1 MRRMDA
7 RADPS
12 DAAEHPASPVPADH
26 PSVQPA
32 PRVTQRGPP
41 TEQPASPYRAS
52 VGHPVTGPEFLA
64 SDGVGDWRVIWGAGW
79 ASAHYRTVDYETAV
93 RLAHRVGV
101 LAAAASHPADV
112 DLRPGGVTVRLLS
125 GEPGGLSS
133 DDVELARSIS
143 AAAAE
148 LGAAADPSAVQHVQV
163 AIDAASSA
171 AVAPFWQAV
180 LGYESLGDEDVLD
193 PLRRGPSFWFQRMDV
208 PRTERGR
215 VHVDVYL
222 PHDEAERRIAAALA
236 AGGHVVDDSHAP
248 EWWTLADAEGNEAD
262 VAIWM
267 Q

>member
-1 MRRMDA
+1 M
-7 RADPS
+7 
-12 DAAEHPASPVPADH
+12 
-26 PSVQPA
+26 
-32 PRVTQRGPP
+32 
-41 TEQPASPYRAS
+41 
-52 VGHPVTGPEFLA
+52 GHPVTGPEFLA